1 MIPLLRLGIALASC
15 AALGACGLVGT
26 SSAPTT
32 ATVVVTVPAP
42 AATAAAPSGTR
53 PAAATTTAVVGPT
66 IDGTGHAMTAWDSP
80 TGNIVCAAFT
90 IDVAPGYA
98 IRCDVMEHTWKLPPK
113 PADCEFDWGHGT
125 YLEAKSGISCVS
137 DAIAGSDVVG
147 SDGTWWNGKPGSQVV
162 TVSGRKAV
170 ALAYGASLKF
180 GPIVCTSQ
188 PDGMHCT
195 NTTTKAGFDISR
207 AAYTLR

>member
-1 MIPLLRLGIALASC
+1 MRISGLLLLAGVLWVPS
-15 AALGACGLVGT
+15 GCGLVGA

-32 ATVVVTVPAP
+32 ATVIVTVPAP
-42 AATAAAPSGTR
+42 DPTAATSSGSRAVAA
-53 PAAATTTAVVGPT
+53 TTAVVGPT
-66 IDGTGHAMTAWDSP
+66 IDSAGHALTSWDSP
-80 TGNIVCAAFT
+80 SGNIVCAAFPNEGAT
-90 IDVAPGYA
+90 GYEV
-98 IRCDVMEHTWKLPPK
+98 RCDVMQHAWKVPAK

-125 YLEAKSGISCVS
+125 YLNTKAGLTCVS

-162 TVSGRKAV
+162 TVEGRKAV

-180 GPIVCTSQ
+180 GDVLCTSQ

-195 NTTTKAGFDISR
+195 NSTTKAGFDINR

>member
-1 MIPLLRLGIALASC
+1 MTRLPGTLLSLVASAALAGC
-15 AALGACGLVGT
+15 GVIGAT
-26 SSAPTT
+26 SAPTT

-42 AATAAAPSGTR
+42 DPTVAAPTGTRAAAV
-53 PAAATTTAVVGPT
+53 TTTALVGPT
-66 IDGTGHAMTAWDSP
+66 IDGAGHSVTAWDSP
-80 TGNIVCAAFT
+80 SGNIVCAAFPNDGAT
-90 IDVAPGYA
+90 GFEV
-98 IRCDVMEHTWKLPPK
+98 RCDVMAHTWKLPEK

-125 YLEAKSGISCVS
+125 FLSTKAGITCVS

-162 TVSGRKAV
+162 TVEGRKAV

-180 GPIVCTSQ
+180 GDILCTSQ

-195 NTTTKAGFDISR
+195 NSTTKAGFDISR